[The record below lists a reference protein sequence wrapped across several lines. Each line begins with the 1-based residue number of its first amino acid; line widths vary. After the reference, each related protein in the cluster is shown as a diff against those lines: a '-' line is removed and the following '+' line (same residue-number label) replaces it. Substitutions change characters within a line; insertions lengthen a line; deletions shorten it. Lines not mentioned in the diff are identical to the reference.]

1 MSIKNNDLIEREK
14 NGRFRRENDY
24 SELENDPYIK
34 KWLTNIKSKRHRLGL
49 MKEFCKFLNKTPEQ
63 LAKEHSEDLQIIDP
77 LKRTLIAKKQLHAYF
92 GYLTCNI
99 ESKWTNTL
107 NNKKRKK
114 DVAWNTAIQY
124 VYSKLVSFYS
134 QLDIPVNFAKKEKP
148 KKKDVNINEK
158 TWLFDGKVITKNN
171 RKEHLKRI
179 RNTFNDKLNI
189 AIFISK
195 LSSGL
200 DDIDLFNLKIK
211 DFKILDDYNV
221 CYLQGNRQKDNILY
235 QAFLHSESCESITFY
250 LNNRLR
256 KLNNNLSQEEQLK
269 ELPKDDWLFVCKR
282 YVNGKYSKMKPR
294 YFSEDFKEV
303 CEQVELRNIT
313 PKSLRRWFSSTL
325 ENHSINKDI
334 VKRMMGQKVD
344 VRTEHYNLMLEQAK
358 EGIVDEFAKFFT
370 TEIEHILTL
379 GNGNRKI
386 TQVDKKVE
394 KLEQQNR
401 DLIEQLAET
410 NKKVKLMEEE
420 SKRNFGLL
428 FEAIDIKL
436 SCTEH
441 REFDKNCADCIK
453 TNKDYK
459 ESCKKLLSKQKD
471 EDVKGFNLKSK

>member
-1 MSIKNNDLIEREK
+1 MNIKNNDLIEREK

-34 KWLTNIKSKRHRLGL
+34 KWLNNLKSKRNRLSL
-49 MKEFCKFLNKTPEQ
+49 MKDFCKFLNKTPEQ
-63 LAKEHSEDLQIIDP
+63 LAKEHSEDLQIRDP
-77 LKRTLIAKKQLHAYF
+77 LKRTLIAKRQLHAFF
-92 GYLTCNI
+92 GYLTCDI
-99 ESKWTNTL
+99 DPKWTNTL
-107 NNKKRKK
+107 NNKKIKK

-124 VYSKLVSFYS
+124 IYSRLVSFYS

-148 KKKDVNINEK
+148 KKKDVNVNEK
-158 TWLFDGKVITKNN
+158 TWLHNDKVITKND
-171 RKEHLKRI
+171 RKEYLKRI
-179 RNTFNDKLNI
+179 RNTFNDKLNR

-211 DFKILDDYNV
+211 DFKILEEYNV
-221 CYLQGNRQKDNILY
+221 CYLQGNRQKDGILY
-235 QAFLHSESCESITFY
+235 QTFLHSEACESITFY

-256 KLNNNLSQEEQLK
+256 KLNNNLSQEKQLK

-303 CEQVELRNIT
+303 CEQLELKNIT

-344 VRTEHYNLMLEQAK
+344 VRTEHYNLMLEQSK
-358 EGIVDEFAKFFT
+358 EGVVDEFAKFFT

-379 GNGNRKI
+379 GNGHRKI
-386 TQVDKKVE
+386 TQVDKRVEQLENLNKNLVAELDNTNE
-394 KLEQQNR
+394 KLENISKVLLKLFAKAYEIDDLD
-401 DLIEQLAET
+401 DLISLKINTEYLEGKTEQELKEQ
-410 NKKVKLMEEE
+410 NKQENE
-420 SKRNFGLL
+420 
-428 FEAIDIKL
+428 IIKFIL
-436 SCTEH
+436 
-441 REFDKNCADCIK
+441 KIK
-453 TNKDYK
+453 KDL
-459 ESCKKLLSKQKD
+459 E
-471 EDVKGFNLKSK
+471 

>member
-1 MSIKNNDLIEREK
+1 MTSDNKNLFNNKRTE
-14 NGRFRRENDY
+14 RFRSKKDF

-34 KWLTNIKSKRHRLGL
+34 KWLNNIKSKRHRLGL
-49 MKEFCKFLNKTPEQ
+49 MEEFCKFLNKTPEQ

-92 GYLTCNI
+92 GYLTCNLD
-99 ESKWTNTL
+99 SKWTNTL
-107 NNKKRKK
+107 NNKKRKR

-158 TWLFDGKVITKNN
+158 TWLFDSKVITKNN

-179 RNTFNDKLNI
+179 KNTFNDKLNI

-211 DFKILDDYNV
+211 DFQILEDYNV

-235 QAFLHSESCESITFY
+235 QTFLHSEACESITFY

-282 YVNGKYSKMKPR
+282 YVNKKYSKMKPR
-294 YFSEDFKEV
+294 YFSEDFKEA
-303 CEQVELRNIT
+303 CEQLELRNIT

-379 GNGNRKI
+379 GNGNQKI
-386 TQVDKKVE
+386 TKVDKRVND
-394 KLEQQNR
+394 LEILNKQ
-401 DLIEQLAET
+401 LIEQLANSNE
-410 NKKVKLMEEE
+410 KISEMEKAIIKVNEILPNLIE
-420 SKRNFGLL
+420 SNNF
-428 FEAIDIKL
+428 FQNQYN
-436 SCTEH
+436 T
-441 REFDKNCADCIK
+441 
-453 TNKDYK
+453 
-459 ESCKKLLSKQKD
+459 LLSKISDKEIID
-471 EDVKGFNLKSK
+471 ILGLKEIPKKTPKKLISK